1 MFGDAMQE
9 LRDLLDRE
17 LREFE
22 EKMREE
28 KMALPE
34 SLRLVWENEFPKA
47 DNVESFASGIVG
59 LCREVDELEQ
69 KLAHAK
75 DYMERA
81 KGWIDDALM
90 EVD

>member
-17 LREFE
+17 LRKLE
-22 EKMREE
+22 EEVEAE
-28 KMALPE
+28 KQALPE

-47 DNVESFASGIVG
+47 DNVEAFANGIAE
-59 LCREVDELEQ
+59 LCREVEELEK